1 MKKPLATLVLA
12 AALGAGA
19 HAEILEQIIV
29 KVNGEILTKT
39 ELEQRQVLTLRARNR
54 AVGAADLGN
63 DAELRKQ
70 IEDVT
75 PQIMVETIDEMLIM
89 QLGKTR
95 GYRLGDDQ
103 FNRIVEN
110 IRKENKL
117 EDEDRFKEALKQEGM
132 TIADLR
138 KSLERQMV
146 VSRIQND
153 AIGRLTVTDEEARAY
168 YDARSEEFST
178 PSSLS
183 LREILVEVPSTAG
196 GGAFSAALDEEA
208 KARADALRARA
219 AAGEDFAGL
228 AAAESSAGSKANG
241 GLIGPFNRDELSP
254 ALQKLVDALQ
264 PGGITPVIRAQRGYQ
279 FFKLESFTP
288 PQKRPFEEAREDIVN
303 KVYSQKRAA
312 EFRKFMQKQRNEA
325 IIEWK
330 NEEARKAY
338 ELQIAREASGQV
350 VGAATPP
357 GAS

>member
-1 MKKPLATLVLA
+1 MKKPTAALVMVAALA
-12 AALGAGA
+12 AGP
-19 HAEILEQIIV
+19 HAEILEQVIV

-39 ELEQRQVLTLRARNR
+39 EFEQRQVMTLRARNR
-54 AVGAADLGN
+54 TVGDVDLRN

-70 IEDVT
+70 VEEIT
-75 PQIMVETIDEMLIM
+75 PQMIVETIDEMLVM
-89 QLGKTR
+89 QLGKER

-117 EDEDRFKEALKQEGM
+117 EDDERFKQALQQEGLSL
-132 TIADLR
+132 ADLR

-178 PSSLS
+178 PSSLT
-183 LREILVEVPSTAG
+183 LREVLVEVPTAAG
-196 GGAFSAALDEEA
+196 GTFNAAADEEA
-208 KARADALRARA
+208 KARADTLRARA
-219 AAGEDFAGL
+219 AGGEDFAKL
-228 AAAESSAGSKANG
+228 ATAESAAGSKANG
-241 GLIGPFNRDELSP
+241 GLIGPFSREELSP
-254 ALQKLVDALQ
+254 MLQKQVDALQ

-288 PQKRPFEEAREDIVN
+288 PQKRPFDEAREDIVN
-303 KVYSQKRAA
+303 KVYAQKRAA
-312 EFRKFMQKQRNEA
+312 EFRKFMQKQRNQA

-330 NEEARKAY
+330 NEEVRKAY
-338 ELQIAREASGQV
+338 DVQIGREATGQV

-357 GAS
+357 GAD

>member
-1 MKKPLATLVLA
+1 MTKSIATLVLA
-12 AALGAGA
+12 SALVAGV

-54 AVGAADLGN
+54 TLGAADLRN

-70 IEDVT
+70 IEEIT
-75 PQIMVETIDEMLIM
+75 PQIMVETVDEMLIM

-117 EDEDRFKEALKQEGM
+117 EDEERFKEALKQEGM
-132 TIADLR
+132 TMADLR

-178 PSSLS
+178 PSSLT
-183 LREILVEVPSTAG
+183 LREILVEVPSTG

-208 KARADALRARA
+208 KARSDALRARA
-219 AAGEDFAGL
+219 AGGEDFAKL

-279 FFKLESFTP
+279 FFKLESFTA

-303 KVYSQKRAA
+303 KVYAQKRAA

-338 ELQIAREASGQV
+338 DAQLVREASGQV

-357 GAS
+357 GV